1 MSYHLLLLR
10 HTFTEKSTGGDLHIN
25 GDYFCHTLE
34 DVSRGRGVKLYGRTC
49 IPEGTYFVDV
59 TQSTRFARLMPIIY
73 NQPNGYQV
81 IAQDIEFK
89 GLRFHGGNT
98 HLNTEGCV
106 LVAFNRL
113 NDDTIQGTAENQLT
127 NQLIKLGK
135 KGFLTIVNKI

>member
-34 DVSRGRGVKLYGRTC
+34 DVSRGRGVKLYGRTS

-73 NQPNGYQV
+73 NQANGYQV
-81 IAQDIEFK
+81 IARDIEFK